1 MKRNLLF
8 LFLIFLICISN
19 NRIYAWST
27 DTVFVQE
34 TGVPILI
41 DRIDNELFHIR
52 INASNS
58 KTLDNIHLTLGPEI
72 KLDEIAAIKLYYGG
86 TECIQKKDKNLFA
99 STDYVSAYTPG
110 KTRIADPS
118 YSILNS
124 IKNNITTRE
133 IILQAQQKL
142 FPGINYFWV
151 SLQMKPTTSLLAKV
165 TATIKEA
172 SVDGQKVPIKLV
184 NTQQIHRMGIG
195 VRHAGDDNVAAY
207 RIPGIITS
215 NKGTLL
221 AVYDVRH
228 NNSADLQEYIEIGL
242 SRSEDH
248 GQTWEQMRI
257 PLSFGEYGGL
267 PKAQNG
273 VGDPAILVDEQTG
286 TIWIMAAWTHG
297 MGNARAWNNSQQG
310 LDITH
315 TAQLVLT
322 KSDDDGK
329 TWSQPINITQQVKN
343 PQWFFLLQGPG
354 RGISMENGTLVFAGQ
369 FIGADRIP
377 CACIIYSTDH
387 GKTWNI
393 SQPARSNTTE
403 SQVAEINPGVLMLN
417 MRDNRGGSRA
427 VAITND
433 LGNSWQEHPSSRK
446 ALAEPV
452 CMASLIHVPAHKNI
466 LNKDILLFSNPN
478 DTQQRKHMTIKASLD
493 KGLSWSAN
501 NELLLDEGHSW
512 GYSCLTLIDEETVG
526 ILYESSTAHI
536 AFQAVKLTDIIK
548 EQ

>member
-8 LFLIFLICISN
+8 LSLSMLVCLAGNQVALSADTIFV
-19 NRIYAWST
+19 R
-27 DTVFVQE
+27 E
-34 TGVPILI
+34 TNIPILI
-41 DRIDNELFHIR
+41 DRTDNELFHIR
-52 INASNS
+52 INASQN
-58 KTLDNIHLTLGPEI
+58 KMLDDIHLALAPEVD
-72 KLDEIAAIKLYYGG
+72 LNEIGTIKLYYGG

-99 STDYVSAYTPG
+99 PTSYVSAFTPG
-110 KTRIADPS
+110 KTRKADPS
-118 YSILNS
+118 YSIL
-124 IKNNITTRE
+124 KFTANNITTRE
-133 IILQAQQKL
+133 IVLQAKQKL
-142 FPGINYFWV
+142 LPGINYFWI
-151 SLQMKPTTSLLAKV
+151 SLQMKPTTSLLTKV
-165 TATIKEA
+165 TATIKDV
-172 SVDGQKVPIKLV
+172 SVDGQKAPLKLINV
-184 NTQQIHRMGIG
+184 QQSHRMGIG

-207 RIPGIITS
+207 RIPGIVTS

-228 NNSADLQEYIEIGL
+228 NSSADLQEYIEIGL
-242 SRSEDH
+242 SRSENH

-267 PKAQNG
+267 PRAQNG

-286 TIWIMAAWTHG
+286 TIWVMAAWTHG

-310 LDITH
+310 LDITQ
-315 TAQLVLT
+315 TAQLVLV

-354 RGISMENGTLVFAGQ
+354 RGISMQNGTLVFAGQ

-403 SQVAEINPGVLMLN
+403 SQVAEIEPGVLMLN

-427 VAITND
+427 VATTDN
-433 LGNSWQEHPSSRK
+433 LGNTWLEHPSSRK
-446 ALAEPV
+446 ALVEPV
-452 CMASLIHVPAHKNI
+452 CMASLIHVPAHKNT

-478 DTQQRKHMTIKASLD
+478 DSKQRKHMTIKASLD
-493 KGLSWSAN
+493 KGLSWSTG

-512 GYSCLTLIDEETVG
+512 GYSCLTLIDKETVG

-536 AFQAVKLTDIIK
+536 TFQAVKLTDIVK

>member
-8 LFLIFLICISN
+8 LFLLFLICINN

-27 DTVFVQE
+27 DTVFVRE
-34 TGVPILI
+34 IGVPILI

-58 KTLDNIHLTLGPEI
+58 KTLDYIHLTLDPEI

-133 IILQAQQKL
+133 IVLQAQQKL

-172 SVDGQKVPIKLV
+172 SVDGQKVPVKLV

-207 RIPGIITS
+207 RIPGIVTS

-257 PLSFGEYGGL
+257 PLSFGEYGEL

-369 FIGADRIP
+369 FIGVDRIP

-446 ALAEPV
+446 SLAEPV

>member
-99 STDYVSAYTPG
+99 STNYVSAYTPG

-354 RGISMENGTLVFAGQ
+354 KGISMENGTLVFAGQ

-377 CACIIYSTDH
+377 CACIIYSIDH

>member
-1 MKRNLLF
+1 MY
-8 LFLIFLICISN
+8 S
-19 NRIYAWST
+19 
-27 DTVFVQE
+27 
-34 TGVPILI
+34 
-41 DRIDNELFHIR
+41 
-52 INASNS
+52 
-58 KTLDNIHLTLGPEI
+58 
-72 KLDEIAAIKLYYGG
+72 
-86 TECIQKKDKNLFA
+86 KKDKNLFA
-99 STDYVSAYTPG
+99 STNYVSAYTPG

-354 RGISMENGTLVFAGQ
+354 RGISME
-369 FIGADRIP
+369 
-377 CACIIYSTDH
+377 
-387 GKTWNI
+387 
-393 SQPARSNTTE
+393 TE
-403 SQVAEINPGVLMLN
+403 
-417 MRDNRGGSRA
+417 
-427 VAITND
+427 
-433 LGNSWQEHPSSRK
+433 H
-446 ALAEPV
+446 
-452 CMASLIHVPAHKNI
+452 
-466 LNKDILLFSNPN
+466 
-478 DTQQRKHMTIKASLD
+478 
-493 KGLSWSAN
+493 
-501 NELLLDEGHSW
+501 
-512 GYSCLTLIDEETVG
+512 
-526 ILYESSTAHI
+526 
-536 AFQAVKLTDIIK
+536 
-548 EQ
+548 